1 MLVLGSEGWGLS
13 QGVIELADAEQKL
26 TSHLLLRVRESDL
39 TRDRLVAVRNLLQAQ
54 PGDCAVYLHIT
65 IPGESETV
73 LSVGGIRG
81 VDPSDGLRRE
91 IDALFPR
98 IDVP

>member
-1 MLVLGSEGWGLS
+1 MELVH
-13 QGVIELADAEQKL
+13 AEQKL
-26 TSHLLLRVRESDL
+26 TSHLRLRVRESEL

-91 IDALFPR
+91 IDALFGR
-98 IDVP
+98 SIAERSL